1 MKTPI
6 TLSLDDVLIQEL
18 VRRAAAE
25 DRSRSHIANSL
36 LRAGLAVM
44 DAMAN
49 GSLSNGVSIP
59 TDAG

>member
-1 MKTPI
+1 MKHVI
-6 TLSLDDVLIQEL
+6 TLSLDDTLIQEL
-18 VRRAAAE
+18 CRRSAAE
-25 DRSRSHIANSL
+25 DRSRSYIANSL

-49 GSLSNGVSIP
+49 GSLSDGVSIP